1 MEIGLSLSAHEEPIL
16 SEHPNHVAVVTG
28 TSSGIGEAVAR
39 ELLGRGWHVIGIA
52 RRPFAFPDPN
62 YTHLRVDLGDLAA
75 LTSMFDTQLDPLVS
89 AASVSRLA
97 LVNNAADV
105 ALLGPV
111 QQLDPV
117 ALLKAHAINTVA
129 PIFLM
134 GRIVRRG
141 QATAR
146 IRIVNL
152 STGAAVNPLPGL
164 GAYASTKAALRMG
177 GMVLAAEL
185 DARAQAGEPTPNAS
199 ILSYEPGIVDTAMQ
213 ATIRTTPITTL
224 PIVRR
229 FERFAVEG
237 QLVSPMGPA
246 VDIADY
252 VDGDGY
258 PRFSE
263 TRYDATARTSRT
275 D

>member
-1 MEIGLSLSAHEEPIL
+1 MVSGKPDR
-16 SEHPNHVAVVTG
+16 VAVVTG

-39 ELLGRGWHVIGIA
+39 ELLQRGWHVIGIA
-52 RRPFAFPDPN
+52 RRPVAFPSPD
-62 YTHLRVDLGDLAA
+62 YTHFQVDLGDLPA
-75 LTSMFDTQLDPLVS
+75 LAGIFDTQLDPLVS

-111 QQLDPV
+111 ELLDPV
-117 ALLKAHAINTVA
+117 ALLKAHAVNAAA

-134 GRIVRRG
+134 GRIVRH
-141 QATAR
+141 AAAAAR

-152 STGAAVNPLPGL
+152 STGAAVHPLPGL

-185 DARAQAGEPTPNAS
+185 DARAQSGEPALDAS

-213 ATIRTTPITTL
+213 ATIRTSPATTL
-224 PIVRR
+224 PIVER
-229 FERFAVEG
+229 FERFAAEG
-237 QLVSPMGPA
+237 QLVSPTGPA
-246 VDIADY
+246 LDIANY
-252 VDGDGY
+252 VDGDGH
-258 PRFSE
+258 PTFSE
-263 TRYDATARTSRT
+263 TRYPATAGTGRTR
-275 D
+275 